1 MATVCLPILQAI
13 PGLLAAAWRS
23 WGALQQGPIKE
34 EGLALLL
41 VQAGSL
47 PALANNQHLLL
58 AVAQQVAPLQASPTT
73 APLTTWLAASPSF
86 HTLLA
91 QEPALMDAYLL
102 ELGRWSQRRLAHQ
115 CAAWKVLAALPR
127 CLLVPLAQQR
137 LHSSDRRVVV
147 GAGVA
152 LTQL

>member
-1 MATVCLPILQAI
+1 LRRSIRALAEAT

-23 WGALQQGPIKE
+23 WVALQQGPVKT

-41 VQAGSL
+41 AQPGGL
-47 PALANNQHLLL
+47 PALAHNPRLLL
-58 AVAQQVAPLQASPTT
+58 ATAQQVASLRASSTT
-73 APLTTWLAASPSF
+73 APLTTWLAASSSF
-86 HTLLA
+86 QQLLA
-91 QEPALMDAYLL
+91 QQPALMDAYLL
-102 ELGRWSQRRLAHQ
+102 ELGRWSQRRAAHQ

-137 LHSSDRRVVV
+137 LHSSDRRLVM